1 MYDRLN
7 SGAAKKKAQ
16 AKACG
21 YSNGLDLPGDS
32 EKGFS
37 VGAASGRGKRIAA
50 KGAPPGVGNTYIV
63 GAAKGM
69 KA

>member
-1 MYDRLN
+1 MMYDGLN

-37 VGAASGRGKRIAA
+37 VGAASGRENKSQL
-50 KGAPPGVGNTYIV
+50 KLLLPGW
-63 GAAKGM
+63 
-69 KA
+69 